1 MTSARIRP
9 LPPTAPRGAKPKP
22 IATALAAALL
32 AGAPAAAMTLGDLAL
47 DSGIGQPL
55 RARVPVSLRPGEGLA
70 AGCVSLARPPG
81 DAAGQYLTR
90 AALDVTGNGREIL
103 ISTPYAIQAPVLYL
117 RLRAGCGADA
127 LTREYTLL
135 LDPPGARVAPA
146 AVAVPPPAPAAPAA
160 GWELRP
166 GDTARSIAAAIYPG
180 APALQEHL
188 ADAIVRA
195 NPQAFPDGDP
205 GKPATGTAIVFPDL
219 RSIGLR
225 GAARTAATKLKA
237 PETRVAAAS
246 RAMPVP
252 ERKAEPT
259 TSPPATAPAPEPRR
273 EPSPDG
279 RSVPAL
285 AAGRGE
291 GAPSRLQLSSSDRDL
306 LRGMR
311 LSDEERAL
319 LQELQK
325 LEADDQMSRIL
336 ALKQRVADL
345 EAQFAAVR
353 MRFERAAE
361 HAPTPPTAAVAP
373 AGVESNLSLPLL
385 GAGLGIAIM
394 LALFFAQRQLRKAQ
408 QDARPRGAVAAL
420 LSAPR
425 PQQAPAVA
433 MPEVKGAVADAK
445 AAPEKGT
452 DARGADSILEE
463 AQLLMIHGHPL
474 RAIKL
479 LEEQTETR
487 GGEVRLWML
496 LFVLL
501 RSQNMTKE
509 YAEFMPKFRATNPDP
524 ELWENIQ
531 ALGQEMDPG
540 NPLYHNES
548 SRRPP
553 PVSAAGKDT
562 ENIDLNGPWAE
573 PDNDR
578 NPGGSG
584 SGDEPVSLDL
594 EIPPLRP
601 RGEPGE
607 QKPPA

>member
-1 MTSARIRP
+1 
-9 LPPTAPRGAKPKP
+9 
-22 IATALAAALL
+22 
-32 AGAPAAAMTLGDLAL
+32 
-47 DSGIGQPL
+47 
-55 RARVPVSLRPGEGLA
+55 
-70 AGCVSLARPPG
+70 
-81 DAAGQYLTR
+81 
-90 AALDVTGNGREIL
+90 
-103 ISTPYAIQAPVLYL
+103 
-117 RLRAGCGADA
+117 
-127 LTREYTLL
+127 
-135 LDPPGARVAPA
+135 
-146 AVAVPPPAPAAPAA
+146 
-160 GWELRP
+160 
-166 GDTARSIAAAIYPG
+166 
-180 APALQEHL
+180 
-188 ADAIVRA
+188 
-195 NPQAFPDGDP
+195 
-205 GKPATGTAIVFPDL
+205 
-219 RSIGLR
+219 
-225 GAARTAATKLKA
+225 
-237 PETRVAAAS
+237 
-246 RAMPVP
+246 
-252 ERKAEPT
+252 
-259 TSPPATAPAPEPRR
+259 
-273 EPSPDG
+273 
-279 RSVPAL
+279 
-285 AAGRGE
+285 
-291 GAPSRLQLSSSDRDL
+291 
-306 LRGMR
+306 MR

-408 QDARPRGAVAAL
+408 QDTRPRGAVAAL

-425 PQQAPAVA
+425 PQQAPAAA
-433 MPEVKGAVADAK
+433 MPVVKGAVADAK

-452 DARGADSILEE
+452 DVRGVDSILEE